1 MFKKKTMFG
10 YCNENDGK
18 NAKEKKKKKLD
29 MIKVHFASLCRAY
42 VCGSSRRWVT
52 CGRFLPPISVALLLA
67 GLLLLRLFALLA
79 RFLLG

>member
-1 MFKKKTMFG
+1 MFG

-18 NAKEKKKKKLD
+18 KAKEKKKKKLD

-42 VCGSSRRWVT
+42 VCGSSRRWAT
-52 CGRFLPPISVALLLA
+52 FLPPFSVALLLA